1 MHGRVNAIDVRAR
14 IMLTMVLWHV
24 RLPIQRAHYYTQFQV
39 AKYLTLPWISK
50 AIYAQEKILFFIGF
64 RLQTCKKLWYLNI
77 YLRFALENLFS
88 FNKSFSPV
96 IFKGIIHPQ
105 SSQNEILGYSS
116 WNLATP
122 NSFKIRYSYSWLLLR
137 QEAMSQR
144 SRGKEDTALTS
155 LNPCYFAYFLNQP
168 FHSYVQNIISP

>member
-1 MHGRVNAIDVRAR
+1 MQSTLGHASCWQWYCGMQDFPYNVRTITLNFR
-14 IMLTMVLWHV
+14 WRNISPCHE
-24 RLPIQRAHYYTQFQV
+24 FQ
-39 AKYLTLPWISK
+39 K
-50 AIYAQEKILFFIGF
+50 QEKILFFIGF

-88 FNKSFSPV
+88 FNISFSTV

-168 FHSYVQNIISP
+168 FHSYVQNILSP